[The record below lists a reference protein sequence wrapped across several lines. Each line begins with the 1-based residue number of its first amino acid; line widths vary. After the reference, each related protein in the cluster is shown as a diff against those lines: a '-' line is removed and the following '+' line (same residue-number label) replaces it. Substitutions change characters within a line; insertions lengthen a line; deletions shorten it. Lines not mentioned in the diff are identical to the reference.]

1 MKILLLGAGGMLAR
15 DLLREAPEEH
25 DLVGRDIDDFDITDP
40 DAVHE
45 AVHEI
50 QPSLIINAA
59 AYTNVDDAESE
70 PDLAF
75 AVNGDAP
82 GFIGTAAKALGAY
95 VIHYSTDYVFD
106 GVHREPYG
114 EAESTSPIGV
124 YGESKLRGEH
134 RLLDSGARAL
144 IIRTQWLFGIAGPS
158 FPRTMWQRATSGEA
172 TRVVDDQ
179 TGRPTYTVDLARATW
194 GWGLLT
200 GGRADGKRVRREAQS
215 SLEQPGAA
223 WGDLSQ
229 PGAVWGSLGQ
239 QGAEIV
245 HMANSGTATWYDVA
259 KRVCE
264 AAGRPELLKPCTTA
278 EYPTPARR
286 PAWSVLSTER
296 YEELI
301 GESMPAWED
310 AVDRFLVE
318 LRSEAD

>member
-15 DLLREAPEEH
+15 DILREAPEEH

-59 AYTNVDDAESE
+59 AYTNVDGAESE

-82 GFIGTAAKALGAY
+82 GFIGAAAKALGIP
-95 VIHYSTDYVFD
+95 VVHYSTDYVFD
-106 GVHREPYG
+106 GSSREPYD
-114 EAESTSPIGV
+114 EHELTSPMGV
-124 YGESKLRGEH
+124 YGASKLRGEH
-134 RLLDSGARAL
+134 RLLDSGAGAL

-158 FPRTMWQRATSGEA
+158 FPRTMWKRATSGEA

-179 TGRPTYTVDLARATW
+179 TGRPTYTVDLARASW

-200 GGRADGKRVRREAQS
+200 GGRADGKTGSTGQ
-215 SLEQPGAA
+215 QGTA
-223 WGDLSQ
+223 WGGLWQ
-229 PGAVWGSLGQ
+229 PGAVWGSLGRP
-239 QGAEIV
+239 GAEIV

-259 KRVCE
+259 KRVFE
-264 AAGRPELLKPCTTA
+264 AAGRPELLEPCSSA
-278 EYPTPARR
+278 EYPTTARR
-286 PAWSVLSTER
+286 PAWSVLATKK
-296 YEELI
+296 YEEI
-301 GESMPAWED
+301 VGEPLPAWED
-310 AVDRFLVE
+310 AIDRFLVE
-318 LRSEAD
+318 LQYSA

>member
-45 AVHEI
+45 ALHDI
-50 QPSLIINAA
+50 RPDLIVNAA
-59 AYTNVDDAESE
+59 AYTNVDNAESE
-70 PDLAF
+70 GDLAF

-82 GFIGTAAKALGAY
+82 GFIGSAAKALGVP

-106 GVHREPYG
+106 GSSREPYG
-114 EAESTSPIGV
+114 EDESTSPMGV
-124 YGESKLRGEH
+124 YGASKLQGEQ
-134 RLLDSGARAL
+134 RLAESGAASL

-158 FPRTMWQRATSGEA
+158 FPRTMWKRATSGEA

-200 GGRADGKRVRREAQS
+200 GGRADGKTGSTGQQGTAWGG
-215 SLEQPGAA
+215 LEQPGA
-223 WGDLSQ
+223 
-229 PGAVWGSLGQ
+229 VWRSLGQ

-259 KRVCE
+259 KRVFE
-264 AAGRPELLKPCTTA
+264 AAGRPELLEPCSSA

-286 PAWSVLSTER
+286 PAWSVLATEK
-296 YEELI
+296 YEEI
-301 GESMPAWED
+301 VGEPLPAWED
-310 AVDRFLVE
+310 AIDRFLVE
-318 LRSEAD
+318 LQNSA